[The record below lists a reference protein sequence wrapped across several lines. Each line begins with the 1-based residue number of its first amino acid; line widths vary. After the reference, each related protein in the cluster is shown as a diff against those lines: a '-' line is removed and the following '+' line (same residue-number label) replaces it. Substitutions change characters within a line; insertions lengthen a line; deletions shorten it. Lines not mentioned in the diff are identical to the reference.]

1 MNDYYKLKQ
10 AAEEIKLDDLQKQK
24 ILNACQGK
32 KRRKIRYPA
41 IASAAV
47 IIIVVAVLVSP
58 GFILRAGSPA
68 DNEYADSVYTEN
80 LQEDI
85 LDAAQEDNK
94 AYNSSSG
101 LNQAQTYYIFDAP
114 NFRSIYSA
122 IPVYFVNLVDYNE
135 FIEWSAQADAD
146 NGMAIVQFIEYFKIP
161 EEDFEIAN
169 RAFAEFIVDYYGK
182 TPLYRAAKKACEA
195 YEIFNTS
202 LIYSSDREKI
212 DTYYS
217 TYAEEITVP
226 ENYRN

>member
-1 MNDYYKLKQ
+1 MNDYKLKQ
-10 AAEEIKLDDLQKQK
+10 AAEEIKLDDLQRQK

-47 IIIVVAVLVSP
+47 IIIVAAVLVSP

-68 DNEYADSVYTEN
+68 DNECADPVYMEN
-80 LQEDI
+80 WQEAI
-85 LDAAQEDNK
+85 LDDAPEDGK
-94 AYNSSSG
+94 ANNSSSG

-122 IPVYFVNLVDYNE
+122 IPIYFVNLVDYNE
-135 FIEWSAQADAD
+135 FIEWSAQANAD

-169 RAFAEFIVDYYGK
+169 QALAGFIIDYYGK
-182 TPLYRAAKKACEA
+182 TPLYRAAGKACEP

-202 LIYSSDREKI
+202 LIYSSGREKI